1 MTTKENISSKSENF
15 EKAKWNNP
23 FYTKVLL
30 DICMDEIRKCGKPEI
45 AFKNKKWEEI
55 RDEFNKN
62 ASKNYTKKQLKNRMD
77 NLRTDWTNW
86 KQLIG
91 KETGLGWNTEI
102 GNIDADPAWWEAKIK
117 ENVKYAKFQ
126 SQGLKFREELKF
138 IFGEIVTTSQW
149 QWTPALGVPH
159 ESSGKNAIDDVPL
172 EIIESEEDDII
183 PMESNKSRKKRKVS
197 PDMGEKVTKGK
208 TKVGTATTMRN
219 TFERLVQAAEGH
231 NGIEKA
237 EIAATSNVLG
247 QYSIPDCVTILK
259 SAKEEGHLN
268 NRQFSYALEML
279 KDEDNR
285 IVLMSLKDSMD
296 ALVDWILYKYQ

>member
-1 MTTKENISSKSENF
+1 M
-15 EKAKWNNP
+15 
-23 FYTKVLL
+23 
-30 DICMDEIRKCGKPEI
+30 
-45 AFKNKKWEEI
+45 
-55 RDEFNKN
+55 
-62 ASKNYTKKQLKNRMD
+62 Q
-77 NLRTDWTNW
+77 
-86 KQLIG
+86 
-91 KETGLGWNTEI
+91 
-102 GNIDADPAWWEAKIK
+102 

-126 SQGLKFREELKF
+126 SQGLEFREELKF
-138 IFGEIVTTSQW
+138 IFGEIVTTSQC

-159 ESSGKNAIDDVPL
+159 ESSNKNAIDDVPL

-231 NGIEKA
+231 NEIEKA

-285 IVLMSLKDSMD
+285 ILLMSLKDSMD